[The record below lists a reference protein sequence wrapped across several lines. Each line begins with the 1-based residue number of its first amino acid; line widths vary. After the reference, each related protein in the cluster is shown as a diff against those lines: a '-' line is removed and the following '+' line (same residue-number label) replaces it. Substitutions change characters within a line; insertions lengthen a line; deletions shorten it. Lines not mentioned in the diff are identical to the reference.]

1 MSTPLVEVLGL
12 HRNFRGSRALPFF
25 WRHREICAVQ
35 DVSFTIFEGE
45 TLGLVGESG
54 CGKSTIG
61 RLVLGLLA
69 PSAGVVRYRDAP
81 VPSTPGR
88 RAARGGKC

>member
-69 PSAGVVRYRDAP
+69 PSCAL
-81 VPSTPGR
+81 STS
-88 RAARGGKC
+88 ASRGPPATFGSKQQ